1 MGNEKGTE
9 WLSSLRAALDYIE
22 AHLEDDVDVA
32 SVAAHVYLSPM
43 YLGRGFQIVTGCTIG
58 EYIRSR
64 RLYEAALVLAAGEAS
79 VLDTALRFGYET
91 PEAFTKA
98 FTRFHG
104 ASPSVIRREP
114 ARIRHFLPFRI
125 NLSITG
131 GDMMEQKFV
140 VSPMWG
146 MKLIG
151 FEREFSYEE
160 GQREI
165 PKFWDEICEKYC
177 NHTIYAGLAPS
188 CPEERA
194 IIDNCIGEY
203 GVCVDDIGGG
213 KFRYLIA
220 GRYTGGEVPATMK
233 IVELPGGEWAK
244 FTAVGPMPEALQ
256 RVNNYVFREWLPGNP
271 DYELAGL
278 YNLEWYSCDGNKDD
292 ADYQSGVWVPV
303 RKRAG
308 K

>member
-1 MGNEKGTE
+1 MDSE
-9 WLSSLRAALDYIE
+9 WLSSLRAALDCIE
-22 AHLEDDVDVA
+22 DHLEDDVDVTF
-32 SVAAHVYLSPM
+32 VAEHVYMSPLT
-43 YLGRGFQIVTGCTIG
+43 LGRGFQIVTGYTVS

-64 RLYEAALVLAAGEAS
+64 RLFEAARVLASGETS

-104 ASPSVIRREP
+104 ATPSAVRRDPTLIRRFFP
-114 ARIRHFLPFRI
+114 LRIH
-125 NLSITG
+125 LSITG
-131 GDMMEQKFV
+131 GEKMEHKYV

-146 MKLIG
+146 FKLIG
-151 FEREFSYEE
+151 FEREFSYDE
-160 GQREI
+160 GYREI
-165 PKFWDEICEKYC
+165 PEFWDEICEKYC

-188 CPEERA
+188 CPEEQA

-203 GVCVDDIGGG
+203 GVCLDDIGGG

-220 GRYTGGEVPATMK
+220 GRYTGGEVPASMRL
-233 IVELPGGEWAK
+233 VELPGGDWAK
-244 FTAVGPMPEALQ
+244 FTAVGPMPDALQ
-256 RVNNYVFREWLPGNP
+256 RVNDYVFREWLPGNSE
-271 DYELAGL
+271 YEIAGA

-303 RKRAG
+303 RRRTPNAN
-308 K
+308 